1 MDRII
6 QETSKEVNGM
16 QVRFRERA
24 KAITGAQM
32 PPLEGVMRKK
42 WIAQK
47 EADYQDFLMIADCDV
62 DFTEGIL
69 HLTLDLRPKICDA
82 TLREQ
87 GVTVDGEVETQ
98 VAMQNIAKALPTDGN
113 KIKPSMLDSKSDLK
127 DLIDGSEMFRV
138 VEKVKPIEITDG
150 EVLAGHN
157 LHKQAVEKDVS

>member
-6 QETSKEVNGM
+6 TDTTSEVSDM
-16 QVRFRERA
+16 KVRFRERA

-32 PPLEGVMRKK
+32 PPLEGEMRRR

-62 DFTEGIL
+62 DFTDGIL
-69 HLTLDLRPKICDA
+69 HLSLDLRPKICDA
-82 TLREQ
+82 TIREQ

-98 VAMQNIAKALPTDGN
+98 VAMNNIAKAIPTDGA
-113 KIKPSMLDSKSDLK
+113 KITPSMLDSKSDLK

-138 VEKVKPIEITDG
+138 VKEVKPIEVTDND
-150 EVLAGHN
+150 VLSGRN
-157 LHKQAVEKDVS
+157 LHNKP

>member
-1 MDRII
+1 MNEIY
-6 QETSKEVNGM
+6 EYSTAEVSNM

-32 PPLEGVMRKK
+32 PPLEGAMRRK

-82 TLREQ
+82 TIREQ
-87 GVTVDGEVETQ
+87 GVTVNGEVETQ

-138 VEKVKPIEITDG
+138 VEEVKPIEG
-150 EVLAGHN
+150 QNSYE
-157 LHKQAVEKDVS
+157 